1 MTPIPFQQELTVASQ
16 HLDEWNHVNNLEYIK
31 WVLDISEA
39 HWTTKTP
46 VETREK
52 HAWFVLN
59 HNVHYKR
66 QAFLGEQ
73 LILTTWIETYS
84 KVKSER
90 RVHITRKTDGKTV
103 VEAKTSWCF
112 IDRATKKPSL
122 ITAGIIKPYI
132 EFESA

>member
-1 MTPIPFQQELTVASQ
+1 
-16 HLDEWNHVNNLEYIK
+16 
-31 WVLDISEA
+31 
-39 HWTTKTP
+39 
-46 VETREK
+46 
-52 HAWFVLN
+52 
-59 HNVHYKR
+59 VHYKR

-122 ITAGIIKPYI
+122 ITTAIIRPYI